1 MKVKEIMMSNPVF
14 CSPADS
20 LAAVARQMW
29 DNDCGILPV
38 VADDRVQAVITDRDI
53 CMALTFKGAPAAAV
67 FVFDVIQGHG
77 VFGCSPDMDVRD
89 ALKIMSDRKIRR
101 LPVMEHGGKLAGI
114 LSMNDIVFAA
124 REGKGD
130 APTYAE
136 VVDAMKGI
144 CSHGDV
150 AIAA

>member
-14 CSPADS
+14 CAPSDS
-20 LAAVARQMW
+20 LAAVTQQMW

-38 VADDRVQAVITDRDI
+38 VTDDRVQAVITDRDI
-53 CMALTFKGAPAAAV
+53 CMALTFKGALAAAV

-77 VFGCSPDMDVRD
+77 VYGCSPDMEVRD
-89 ALKIMSDRKIRR
+89 ALKIMRDRKVRR
-101 LPVMEHGGKLAGI
+101 LPVIEQGGKLAGI
-114 LSMNDIVFAA
+114 LSMNDVVFAA